1 MILLRSAL
9 FQVLFYATTAV
20 LAVAFLPLLV
30 LPGAWMMRCGTAW
43 SALTLKLL
51 EWSVGLSFEVRGRER
66 MPAGPVIIGMKHQ
79 SAWDTLAAPVVFD
92 RPVIVLKRELGWI
105 PFYGWYALK
114 AGMIPIDRGAAA
126 AALRGMVARSAKAV
140 AERRPIIVFPEGTR
154 TAPGAAPAYQPGIF
168 ALYRQLGLPL
178 VPVALNSG
186 RYWGRRSFRKRPG
199 RIVVEILP
207 AIPPGG
213 ERRAVMAALETA
225 IEGACAR
232 IGAGPAAPVDNSVG
246 RADGRDGAD
255 RV

>member
-9 FQVLFYATTAV
+9 FQLLFYAATAA
-20 LAVAFLPLLV
+20 LAVVFLPLLV
-30 LPGAWMMRCGTAW
+30 FPGAWMMRAGTAW

-51 EWSVGLSFEVRGRER
+51 ELSVGLSFEVRGRENL
-66 MPAGPVIIGMKHQ
+66 PAGPVIIAMKHQ
-79 SAWDTLAAPVVFD
+79 SAWDTLAAPVIFD

-126 AALRGMVARSAKAV
+126 TALRRMVARSARAV

-154 TAPGAAPAYQPGIF
+154 TAPGAPPAYQPGIY

-186 RYWGRRSFRKRPG
+186 LYWGRRSFRKRPG
-199 RIVVEILP
+199 RIIVEILP

-213 ERRAVMAALETA
+213 ERRIVMAALEAA
-225 IEGACAR
+225 IEGACANLPG
-232 IGAGPAAPVDNSVG
+232 GAPRRCG
-246 RADGRDGAD
+246 
-255 RV
+255 